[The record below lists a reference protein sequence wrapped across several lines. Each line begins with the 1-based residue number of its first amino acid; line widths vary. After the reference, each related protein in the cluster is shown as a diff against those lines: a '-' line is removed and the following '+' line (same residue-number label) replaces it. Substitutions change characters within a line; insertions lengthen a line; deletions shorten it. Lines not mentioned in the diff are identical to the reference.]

1 MRIKGSIIGAEIIIL
16 CFVVLTHF
24 LLVMQSAIMF
34 GLFTRLVSSTGD
46 QVDRESL
53 ESTKFEIV

>member
-1 MRIKGSIIGAEIIIL
+1 MGLKSSFSPNDRD